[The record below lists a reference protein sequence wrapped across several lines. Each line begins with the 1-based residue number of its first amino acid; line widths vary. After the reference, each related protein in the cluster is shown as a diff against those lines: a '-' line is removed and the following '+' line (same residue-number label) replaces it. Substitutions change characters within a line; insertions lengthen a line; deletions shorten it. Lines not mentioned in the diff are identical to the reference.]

1 MKRALRYGGYGLLGL
16 VALVVVLLAV
26 VYVLSARQLDA
37 TFPTDVPVARALTS
51 ATALAEGRRQAT
63 FRGCQECHGADFGG
77 KVLIDDP
84 ALGRIVT
91 ANLTPGGRTKDWSD
105 ADFTRAIRHGVTP
118 DGHGLLLM
126 PSHEY
131 YPMSDSLVG
140 AIIGYLRSLPPVTR
154 PLPASRVGPV
164 GRALLV
170 SGQAPI
176 LPAETIAHGAPRP
189 ADVPVGPTAAYGKAL
204 ALACSGCHGQGFNG
218 GPTPDPN
225 MPAAANLTPA
235 GRLKDW
241 SAADFAR
248 ALKTGVRP
256 DGSKIDPAMPIAMTA
271 ALDTVEVAALYA
283 FFRSLPA
290 TPTGE

>member
-26 VYVLSARQLDA
+26 VYVVSARRLDA

-51 ATALAEGRRQAT
+51 ATALAEGRRQTT

-84 ALGRIVT
+84 ALGRVVT
-91 ANLTPGGRTKDWSD
+91 ANLTPGGRTKTWTD
-105 ADFTRAIRHGVTP
+105 ADFTRAIRHGVAP

-140 AIIGYLRSLPPVTR
+140 AVIGYLRTLPPVTR
-154 PLPASRVGPV
+154 PLPASSVGPL

-170 SGQAPI
+170 TGQAPI
-176 LPAETIAHGAPRP
+176 VPAEGIAHAAPRP
-189 ADVPVGPTAAYGKAL
+189 ADVPAGPTAAYGKVL
-204 ALACSGCHGQGFNG
+204 ALACSGCHGQTFSG

-225 MPAAANLTPA
+225 MPVAANLTPA
-235 GRLKDW
+235 GPLKRW
-241 SAADFAR
+241 TEADFAR
-248 ALKTGVRP
+248 VLKTGVRP
-256 DGSKIDPAMPIAMTA
+256 DGSKVNPAMPIPMTA
-271 ALDTVEVAALYA
+271 ALDSVEVAALYA
-283 FFRSLPA
+283 FFRTLPP
-290 TPTGE
+290 TPTGK